1 MKKRNHLHHAYRQAG
16 KKTVHFIGIGGI
28 GVSALARY
36 FLSKNYKVSGS
47 DASRSEI
54 TDQLKNEGIKIF
66 IGHKPSNISKNIN
79 LIICSVAVKKDNPE
93 IKKAGQFNILLMSY
107 AEALGELSRQYKTI
121 AVSGAHG
128 KSTTTA
134 MLSLILIKAG
144 FDPTVIIGTKLKE
157 FAPPAGGK
165 NFRSGKSEL
174 LIIEAD
180 EYHKSFL
187 NYSPFAAIIN
197 NIDREH
203 LDYYKNLTEIKNAFL
218 KFIGN
223 IQNGGIL
230 ILNKDDK
237 NLYSLRDKIKKIGLK
252 NNLKVYW
259 YNITLNQRSQAQC
272 NKLRKILKI
281 PGEHNVSNALGA
293 YTLAKAL
300 NINDEKIFNALSGY
314 HGAWRRMEFRGELKI
329 KNNELIIKQKGIIH
343 NSKFMIPVYDDYAHH
358 PTEIKA
364 TLTGIRSKWPKS
376 VIICV
381 FQPHQ
386 EKRLK
391 SLFKE
396 FTGAF
401 DNANTLILLDIFK
414 VKGRDETLP
423 DINSQKLAEA
433 IKKRKSSI
441 NVLYLKNPKNLKK
454 EIQNILQTTN
464 YKLQT
469 IIIMMGAG
477 DIYKM
482 TNKLIN

>member
-1 MKKRNHLHHAYRQAG
+1 MKKRNHPH

-54 TDQLKNEGIKIF
+54 TDQFKKEGVDIL
-66 IGHKPSNISKNIN
+66 IGHKPSNISKSASRRIDS
-79 LIICSVAVKKDNPE
+79 IIHSAAVKKDNPE
-93 IKKAGQFNILLMSY
+93 IKKAEEFGIPLKSY
-107 AEALGELSRQYKTI
+107 AQALGELTRQYKTI

-134 MLSLILIKAG
+134 MLSLVLIKAG

-157 FAPPAGGK
+157 FGGK
-165 NFRSGKSEL
+165 NFRSGKSKL
-174 LIIEAD
+174 LVIEAD
-180 EYHKSFL
+180 EYSGAFL
-187 NYSPFAAIIN
+187 NYSPFSAIIT

-203 LDYYKNLTEIKNAFL
+203 LDYYKNLAEIKNVFL

-223 IQNGGIL
+223 IQHDGIL

-237 NLYSLRDKIKKIGLK
+237 NLYSLRDKIKKIAKK
-252 NNLKVYW
+252 NKLKVYW
-259 YNITLNQRSQAQC
+259 HSIFPRQSALSLRMSASLNV
-272 NKLRKILKI
+272 
-281 PGEHNVSNALGA
+281 PGEHNISNATAVYFLSKSLGIKENII
-293 YTLAKAL
+293 LKAL
-300 NINDEKIFNALSGY
+300 SEY
-314 HGAWRRMEFRGELKI
+314 RGAWRRMEYRGNLKLRI
-329 KNNELIIKQKGIIH
+329 KKSIIH
-343 NSKFMIPVYDDYAHH
+343 NSKFIIPIYDDYAHH

-364 TLTGIRSKWPKS
+364 TLAGIRSKWPKS
-376 VIICV
+376 AIICV

-401 DNANTLILLDIFK
+401 DDADALILLDIFK
-414 VKGRDETLP
+414 VKGREETKQSVDSL
-423 DINSQKLAEA
+423 KLAEA
-433 IKKRKSSI
+433 IKKRKFPV

-454 EIQNILQTTN
+454 EIKNIILN
-464 YKLQT
+464 SKSHILNSSI

-477 DIYKM
+477 DIYHHTKRLLVQ
-482 TNKLIN
+482 K